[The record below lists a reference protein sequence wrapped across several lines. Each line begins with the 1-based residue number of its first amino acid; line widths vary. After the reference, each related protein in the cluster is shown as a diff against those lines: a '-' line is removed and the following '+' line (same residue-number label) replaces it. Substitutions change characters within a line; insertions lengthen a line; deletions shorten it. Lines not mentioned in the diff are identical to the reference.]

1 MKTDLDIKREV
12 AYKAYRKLFKKQ
24 KKELVKRAKQ
34 FKAFDYGFIDK
45 LLFQVIR
52 MFYDFYKNPDLLYQ
66 DTESEFN
73 DWPSMVNS
81 LKRCVE
87 IVDIIENVDYDSC
100 TTERELRDEL
110 FNLIRDNH
118 TAWWD

>member
-1 MKTDLDIKREV
+1 MKTDSDIKREE
-12 AYKAYRKLFKKQ
+12 AYKSYRKLFKKQ
-24 KKELVKRAKQ
+24 KKELIKRAKQ
-34 FKAFDYGFIDK
+34 FKTFDYGFMDK
-45 LLFQVIR
+45 LLFQIIR

-73 DWPSMVNS
+73 DWPNMVNS

-87 IVDIIENVDYDSC
+87 IVDTIENVDYATC
-100 TTERELRDEL
+100 ANERELRDEL
-110 FNLIRDNH
+110 FTLIKDNH